1 MRTQVAIIGAG
12 PSGLVLGELLHRNGI
27 DNVTSNGKRPNRML
41 RTPASTAL
49 RSRAGAGVESRTLLV
64 VDDHAA
70 APDFGQLLRSQI
82 QLAELDYLFRSK
94 AAATAFAE
102 NYVGF
107 RTAVMFFSSVHALNQ
122 TRCLF
127 VATFTPPRVQELQE
141 LSNS

>member
-70 APDFGQLLRSQI
+70 APDFGQLLRSQDSARRSRLSVPLESRGYGI
-82 QLAELDYLFRSK
+82 RRELCRLPYCG
-94 AAATAFAE
+94 
-102 NYVGF
+102 YVF
-107 RTAVMFFSSVHALNQ
+107 LQR
-122 TRCLF
+122 
-127 VATFTPPRVQELQE
+127 PRPQPNAMLVC
-141 LSNS
+141 